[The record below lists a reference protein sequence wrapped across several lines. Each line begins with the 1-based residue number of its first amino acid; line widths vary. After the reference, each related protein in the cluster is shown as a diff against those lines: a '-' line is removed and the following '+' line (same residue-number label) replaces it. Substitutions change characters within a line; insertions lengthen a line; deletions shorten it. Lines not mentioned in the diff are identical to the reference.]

1 MFPLVAKNG
10 VYLVEDLHAAY
21 WSDHG
26 GGLHPPDPFIERAK
40 SCVDEMHAEY
50 RRGAISRSA
59 VGDRT
64 TSISFYDS
72 VVVFEVGE
80 YRVKGHRMTG
90 NPALFD
96 SDWTPVGETPEDF
109 RRVVADALGSK
120 ASNERRSAVEVSP
133 TSPPAAASPESAPV
147 HEAAADPG
155 EPGWTSCNATSRRCG
170 RKSPCCGDPRHGA
183 SQVPCAPW
191 AAS

>member
-1 MFPLVAKNG
+1 
-10 VYLVEDLHAAY
+10 
-21 WSDHG
+21 
-26 GGLHPPDPFIERAK
+26 
-40 SCVDEMHAEY
+40 MHAEY
-50 RRGAISRSA
+50 SRGAISRSA
-59 VGDRT
+59 VGART

-109 RRVVADALGSK
+109 RRVVADALGNK
-120 ASNERRSAVEVSP
+120 ASNERRSAVEVPP

-155 EPGWTSCNATSRRCG
+155 EQGVDLLQRDIQALRTEVALLRGSTSWRLTS
-170 RKSPCCGDPRHGA
+170 A
-183 SQVPCAPW
+183 CAPW